1 MKKNIFF
8 LFLCSRH
15 SIIFS
20 VSKLTEKNL
29 IVRSLT
35 KRRCPQPTS
44 QARGYTHFAKITLLE
59 SHCLL
64 WIWLSLECAEMDLLW
79 L

>member
-44 QARGYTHFAKITLLE
+44 QARGYTHFAKIMITVR
-59 SHCLL
+59 
-64 WIWLSLECAEMDLLW
+64 ISLFALDLALTRMC
-79 L
+79 